1 MISPEALTSSLDM
14 RIVTPGV
21 CPESL
26 SGEPPGIPDRQ
37 VHVWSGS
44 YADFGKYIP
53 EFPDLVSPGEV
64 ARYRSF
70 RKPADA
76 CRYLIRHALAR
87 VILASYLNNDPRKI
101 RFTYGENGRPEPE
114 PGPEPDGIRFSLST
128 ADALFSL
135 AVSRG
140 LPTGLDIVRTQS
152 RSSFCSISG
161 YLFTVAE
168 QQWIQ
173 KEIPS
178 RRYQR
183 FVRIWALK
191 EAILKAAGGNAAMM
205 RDADVSG
212 IVKDSLLEGWYPFD
226 LAGQER
232 QAFIQ
237 ESASWPGHHQ
247 ALACLLP

>member
-1 MISPEALTSSLDM
+1 MIRPEVLIRSLDL
-14 RIVTPGV
+14 RIVTPGA
-21 CPESL
+21 CPGSL
-26 SGEPPGIPDRQ
+26 SGEPPEIPDRQ
-37 VHVWSGS
+37 VHIWSGS
-44 YADFGKYIP
+44 YADFGKYLP
-53 EFPDLVSPGEV
+53 EFPDLVSPGEA

-87 VILASYLNNDPRKI
+87 VILGSCLRNDPREI

-114 PGPEPDGIRFSLST
+114 PCELRFSLST
-128 ADALFSL
+128 TDAVFSL

-152 RSSFCSISG
+152 RSSVSDISG

-168 QQWIQ
+168 RQWIEE
-173 KEIPS
+173 EIPS
-178 RRYQR
+178 RRYRR

-212 IVKDSLLEGWYPFD
+212 IVKDSLSEGWYPLD

-237 ESASWPGHHQ
+237 ESACRPGHHQ